1 MQDAVA
7 FHTQWADLAQ
17 AVTDFEYTKRYS
29 PLGRTA
35 DDIGLFSYFDVYQK
49 NGRHCVGNKW
59 ESRASYTT
67 NLISSLNEVTVA
79 HEFGHTLGLRHNFM
93 GSVDQR
99 NFPLD
104 AKGNPT
110 MYASSVMDY
119 NQQISEA
126 LLRDQQR

>member
-1 MQDAVA
+1 
-7 FHTQWADLAQ
+7 
-17 AVTDFEYTKRYS
+17 
-29 PLGRTA
+29 
-35 DDIGLFSYFDVYQK
+35 DISLFSYFDVYQK
-49 NGRHCVGNKW
+49 NGRHCIGPNQW
-59 ESRASYTT
+59 ESRSQYLT
-67 NLISSLNEVTVA
+67 NLITSLNEVTAV

-110 MYASSVMDY
+110 MFASSVMDY

-126 LLRDQQR
+126 FFETNSGSPIWGAYDAAALGFIYSNNLSTT